1 MSNVNPR
8 LISREGRGAR
18 NKNGG
23 KGGWGWRKS
32 NANSK
37 T

>member
-8 LISREGRGAR
+8 LISREEEEQEIRMEGRER
-18 NKNGG
+18 
-23 KGGWGWRKS
+23 GWRKS

>member
-8 LISREGRGAR
+8 LISREEEEQEIRMGGGR
-18 NKNGG
+18 
-23 KGGWGWRKS
+23 GWRKS